1 MKSPEWIRESLKLY
15 FLNRPGVSVD
25 AVDLVGYFHVA
36 SVLDA
41 AQDLVDAGWLIRT
54 GGVYPRFLR
63 HCPGVDALGLMP
75 RLTTRW
81 QGANAPSENLGG
93 GIGSLL
99 QRY

>member
-25 AVDLVGYFHVA
+25 TVDLVGYFHVA

-54 GGVYPRFLR
+54 GGIYPKLSRPSL
-63 HCPGVDALGLMP
+63 GDDALGLMP
-75 RLTTRW
+75 RD
-81 QGANAPSENLGG
+81 
-93 GIGSLL
+93 
-99 QRY
+99 